1 MFNDDSLESVVTEDN
16 SRQSVA
22 STYVKHIFESTSL
35 YSSSA
40 TYPSHFPPGDAYA
53 PVYVMRK
60 LAFQPSDVD
69 QGAASRRNS
78 LRRHATPDFLLAS
91 PADRDFSQRQFQ
103 FSHRGSAVLSSP
115 SPDLPSFHFAPP
127 PWQRTDSMDSD
138 YSGENESSLE
148 HVHSSGEEY
157 EGIDVNSTGAD
168 AVLDLYLSSAAAGG
182 PQPRPSPQVS
192 LIRRGSQD
200 SLIASRGPIR
210 LNRTLPATPRIVHH
224 SLPPAGYTPA
234 PPSGSLDTS
243 LFLPGSAKH
252 CRPFDTL
259 CVDPFE
265 RKKRRVGSS
274 SETSRFRNE
283 FTEVELIG
291 KGSFSDVF
299 KVRNRIDGQYY
310 AVKRLKKQCS
320 NDSEKKTCER
330 EASILSLLSHR
341 SDHFPDLSCHIIRY
355 YSSWFEEGRLFLQ
368 TELCDASVP
377 DLINHAGGSLA
388 EKTILAMVRDV
399 AGGLKYLHAM
409 ELVHLDIK
417 PANIFQ
423 TVSELGQCIFKI
435 GDMGLVSP
443 AGEPAEVTSGDAR
456 YLPREILLNNYRH
469 LKKADIF
476 SLGASILECM
486 LGERLEAEG
495 EEWHKLRDG
504 VLPTDELI
512 GYSKDLVKLVEM
524 MLSPDPEKRPTCDE
538 ILSQSVLVMDSRN
551 FPQINPPTDDVSPMS
566 SGYPHDKENAVAKAS
581 PGKALMRSLKHTRQK
596 LRKLFT
602 AAT

>member
-1 MFNDDSLESVVTEDN
+1 M
-16 SRQSVA
+16 
-22 STYVKHIFESTSL
+22 
-35 YSSSA
+35 
-40 TYPSHFPPGDAYA
+40 
-53 PVYVMRK
+53 
-60 LAFQPSDVD
+60 
-69 QGAASRRNS
+69 
-78 LRRHATPDFLLAS
+78 
-91 PADRDFSQRQFQ
+91 
-103 FSHRGSAVLSSP
+103 LSSP
-115 SPDLPSFHFAPP
+115 SPDLPSFHFGPT
-127 PWQRTDSMDSD
+127 PWQRTESMDSD

-148 HVHSSGEEY
+148 HLHSSGEDY
-157 EGIDVNSTGAD
+157 DGIDVDSTSAE
-168 AVLDLYLSSAAAGG
+168 AVLDLYLSSAANNV

-200 SLIASRGPIR
+200 SLVASGGPIR

-252 CRPFDTL
+252 CRPFETL

-299 KVRNRIDGQYY
+299 KVRNRIDGQFY

-320 NDSEKKTCER
+320 NESEKKICER

-341 SDHFPDLSCHIIRY
+341 SDQYPDLSCHIIRY
-355 YSSWFEEGRLFLQ
+355 YSSWFEEGRLFIQ
-368 TELCDASVP
+368 TELCDATVP
-377 DLINHAGGSLA
+377 DLINAAGGSLA
-388 EKTILAMVRDV
+388 EKTILTILRDV
-399 AGGLKYLHAM
+399 CRGLKYLHM
-409 ELVHLDIK
+409 MDLVHLDIK

-423 TVSELGQCIFKI
+423 TVCDTGGSCMFKI

-456 YLPREILLNNYRH
+456 YLPREILLNNYKH

-476 SLGASILECM
+476 SLGASVLECM

-504 VLPTDELI
+504 ILPHNELI
-512 GYSKDLVKLVEM
+512 GYSKDLVDIVES
-524 MLSPDPEKRPTCDE
+524 MLFPDPEKRPSCDE
-538 ILSQSVLVMDSRN
+538 VLSHPLLALDNRTFPTFNITTSVVTED
-551 FPQINPPTDDVSPMS
+551 ISPMS